1 MNITIVNL
9 GYVSK
14 KTECFT
20 FLYKMFSDPHIS
32 NIKNPILLKM
42 FATLMLSRAFST
54 CKILKKAPSPLLSIT
69 ISQAKKLQN
78 ITQKAVDYCFSYS
91 KPICSYSQNR
101 LILPLYTIYSKTL
114 YGSLFALRPKKI
126 LPPLSVFE
134 EFVDFYIQKVSDK
147 YIEIKP
153 DAVIFSNHSLPV
165 KIAKGESYE
174 KDTYIFCDMI
184 AKNLNMK
191 NYYIAF
197 QSKLG
202 PIKWLEPSTT
212 TILASLKEKNVLI
225 VPVSFVT
232 DNTETIYEID
242 FVYANIAKS
251 LNIKL
256 TRLNCF
262 NDDDE
267 FIEVLN
273 KILGKYI

>member
-14 KTECFT
+14 KIECFT
-20 FLYKMFSDPHIS
+20 FLYKMFSDPYIS
-32 NIKNPILLKM
+32 NIKNPIMLQM

-54 CKILKKAPSPLLSIT
+54 CKILKKAPSPLLKIT
-69 ISQAKKLQN
+69 ISQANKLQN
-78 ITQKAVDYCFSYS
+78 ILHRPVDYCFSYS
-91 KPICSYSQNR
+91 KPICDLKPNR
-101 LILPLYTIYSKTL
+101 LFLPLYTIYSKTL
-114 YGSLFALRPKKI
+114 YGSLFELKPKKI
-126 LPPLSVFE
+126 LPPLSVFK
-134 EFVDFYIQKVSDK
+134 EFNEFYIQKVKDK
-147 YIEIKP
+147 YFEILP

-165 KIAKGESYE
+165 KIAKNDSYE
-174 KDTYIFCDMI
+174 KDTYTFCRLI
-184 AKNLNMK
+184 TKSLNVK

-202 PIKWLEPSTT
+202 PIKWLEPSTID
-212 TILASLKEKNVLI
+212 ILTSLRGKNVLI

-242 FVYANIAKS
+242 FVYANIAKY

-256 TRLNCF
+256 TRLSCF

-267 FIEVLN
+267 FIEVLK